1 MKSVSE
7 THKRVWSWSKIS
19 STHMWRSKESF
30 WEETQ
35 TKWLFSLLTCFE
47 AKMTE
52 PVLNV
57 LKKYNICLVKVQAN
71 MTDIFQPLDL
81 TINRST
87 KSFFKRKFTQ
97 WYFSQIQRGM
107 ECGKDIEKIEVK
119 LNLTTLNLYML
130 LG

>member
-1 MKSVSE
+1 
-7 THKRVWSWSKIS
+7 
-19 STHMWRSKESF
+19 
-30 WEETQ
+30 
-35 TKWLFSLLTCFE
+35 
-47 AKMTE
+47 MTE

-57 LKKYNICLVKVQAN
+57 LKKYKICLVKVQAN

-81 TINRST
+81 TVNRST